1 MVTLLVTQATHMA
14 LSKQFTAL
22 PGYTPAKHWQARRQ
36 DTVARVRRGRRLL
49 QNQTIPESVVL
60 LDVVDE
66 VDAGLALQ
74 GLETRGLRRLRRLE
88 PMLIIIPY

>member
-1 MVTLLVTQATHMA
+1 M
-14 LSKQFTAL
+14 
-22 PGYTPAKHWQARRQ
+22 
-36 DTVARVRRGRRLL
+36 ARVRRGRRLL

-66 VDAGLALQ
+66 VDELDADLALQ